1 MVWEQR
7 CPIVVMLTLLEER
20 QQECCA
26 PLWSEGG
33 KKKFGDMYVE
43 VGNTRDE
50 EDYDYKEIH
59 LSHAEVRCSWY

>member
-1 MVWEQR
+1 MLCPLVVWE
-7 CPIVVMLTLLEER
+7 
-20 QQECCA
+20 
-26 PLWSEGG
+26 G
-33 KKKFGDMYVE
+33 KEKFGDMYVD